1 MNLTV
6 VSSHNNGRDVGDRQ
20 YHSCLCEIGC
30 ALVGVVPGTPLGQ
43 IGRTLIRFG
52 WTALGADQRIFTKG
66 CVKAELCDKAPGASA
81 AADTGS
87 HDLKVLVAL
96 PSPPPAM
103 LSAGASFFHREYIHR
118 TGFHWQLAQLA
129 ERSSTP
135 ALVVKPVAGP
145 LEVLRTM
152 ETERVHGMY
161 RITYSTQD
169 LIKDIG
175 AYIKGKVLDAITPEE
190 VSNILEARDILNDPS
205 SILFSHIPVHP
216 HVSRAVGSYVV
227 ATEDMGDRTVLLG
240 SFKHERCKNI
250 IPTGSPKSFL
260 TTNKTVEIV
269 YSNSVI
275 YVYGNAA
282 QVKQYGPVFNE
293 ATYKLIWKA
302 NADIYS
308 KAIYNPNYVPRN

>member
-1 MNLTV
+1 
-6 VSSHNNGRDVGDRQ
+6 
-20 YHSCLCEIGC
+20 
-30 ALVGVVPGTPLGQ
+30 
-43 IGRTLIRFG
+43 
-52 WTALGADQRIFTKG
+52 
-66 CVKAELCDKAPGASA
+66 
-81 AADTGS
+81 
-87 HDLKVLVAL
+87 
-96 PSPPPAM
+96 
-103 LSAGASFFHREYIHR
+103 
-118 TGFHWQLAQLA
+118 
-129 ERSSTP
+129 
-135 ALVVKPVAGP
+135 
-145 LEVLRTM
+145 M

-175 AYIKGKVLDAITPEE
+175 EYIKGKVLDAITPED

-205 SILFSHIPVHP
+205 SILFSHIPIHP

-269 YSNSVI
+269 YSYSTI

-282 QVKQYGPVFNE
+282 QVRQYGPVFNE

-302 NADIYS
+302 NADVCS